1 VTFDPTQAG
10 PITGSLTVGATN
22 VSSPLDVSLTG
33 AGEDFQLQV
42 TGSSSAVIVNGQT
55 ATYTVQVIP
64 VNGSSGTL
72 TMGCTGA
79 PQNSTCTINPV
90 LLPVSAVGSG
100 SATVTVT
107 TGISS
112 ANASE
117 ASPFARW
124 MKASI
129 ALAALLPCVFF
140 GFWKRTLSARALLV
154 LLLAIVLLVPIA
166 CGTHASGGSSST
178 SPSGPQG
185 PITPSGVYTL
195 NITASIPGL
204 QRNVPVSLTVQ

>member
-1 VTFDPTQAG
+1 MVIAAAD
-10 PITGSLTVGATN
+10 GSR
-22 VSSPLDVSLTG
+22 
-33 AGEDFQLQV
+33 
-42 TGSSSAVIVNGQT
+42 
-55 ATYTVQVIP
+55 
-64 VNGSSGTL
+64 
-72 TMGCTGA
+72 
-79 PQNSTCTINPV
+79 
-90 LLPVSAVGSG
+90 G

-117 ASPFARW
+117 ASPFAQW
-124 MKASI
+124 MKTSV

-140 GFWKRTLSARALLV
+140 GFRKRALSARAWLV
-154 LLLAIVLLVPIA
+154 LLLAVALLVPIA

-178 SPSGPQG
+178 SPSNPQG
-185 PITPSGVYTL
+185 PTTPSGVYTL

>member
-1 VTFDPTQAG
+1 
-10 PITGSLTVGATN
+10 
-22 VSSPLDVSLTG
+22 
-33 AGEDFQLQV
+33 
-42 TGSSSAVIVNGQT
+42 VIVNGQT

-79 PQNSTCTINPV
+79 PQNSTCTISPV
-90 LLPVSAVGSG
+90 TLPIAENSRG

-124 MKASI
+124 MKVSI
-129 ALAALLPCVFF
+129 ALAAVLPCVFF
-140 GFWKRTLSARALLV
+140 GFRKGALSARVFLV
-154 LLLAIVLLVPIA
+154 LLLAVVLLAPIA

-185 PITPSGVYTL
+185 AITPSGVYTL